1 MVYYSVMDMITGSVI
16 VLSFFIFV
24 FFLYKI
30 EKILYDIVTI
40 MKIIIAGIFL
50 PKILFTS
57 RNTST
62 RNYYKL
68 IPENEIKEEIK
79 LLREDLNEE
88 EVCCLPESMG
98 ALPIDNIEHLNDKDE
113 RMDRLYKYFDDLR
126 FIRDLIN
133 KKTLIK
139 EIIMRLN
146 IPNNKMRQMD
156 SVITDIAELLTERNM
171 TALGKLA
178 VEIASYLLIN
188 VPIVNKKD
196 K

>member
-1 MVYYSVMDMITGSVI
+1 MDMITGSVI

-113 RMDRLYKYFDDLR
+113 RMGRLYKYFDDLR

-171 TALGKLA
+171 TAQGKLA